1 MAWNVSL
8 MLHYFHL
15 EGRSE
20 MRLEYPM
27 SSWAELERARIV
39 YENARECVFTRTVC
53 FRAGFRH
60 IQVTTVPESGVV
72 KLFEL
77 ISNKRFWYVDA
88 DNPTLQKSSLLG
100 DLWHSPRIENGEN
113 CHRYFHSHSYLTHKI
128 KQINDALSLC
138 RANRAWNEPEAL
150 K

>member
-27 SSWAELERARIV
+27 SSWAELEPAQIV

-100 DLWHSPRIENGEN
+100 DLWHSLRIGTERIAIVIFTPT
-113 CHRYFHSHSYLTHKI
+113 HILHTRLSRLTT
-128 KQINDALSLC
+128 LSLSVVQIGH
-138 RANRAWNEPEAL
+138 EMSP
-150 K
+150 KH